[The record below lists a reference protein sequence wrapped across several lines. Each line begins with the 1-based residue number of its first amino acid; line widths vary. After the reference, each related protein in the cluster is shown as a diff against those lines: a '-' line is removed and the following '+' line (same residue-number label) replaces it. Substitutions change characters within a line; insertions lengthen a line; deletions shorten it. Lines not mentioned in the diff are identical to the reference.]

1 MQRVAVYLE
10 HATTFERLAD
20 AESIAEIKA
29 TFAKQAA
36 RYRDLA
42 ERRERFLRAAFPN
55 DDEVRSPDCRG
66 LGIIQNSRR
75 ADDVR

>member
-1 MQRVAVYLE
+1 VQRLAVYLE

-42 ERRERFLRAAFPN
+42 ERRERFLRAVFVN
-55 DDEVRSPDCRG
+55 NDEVK
-66 LGIIQNSRR
+66 
-75 ADDVR
+75 AD